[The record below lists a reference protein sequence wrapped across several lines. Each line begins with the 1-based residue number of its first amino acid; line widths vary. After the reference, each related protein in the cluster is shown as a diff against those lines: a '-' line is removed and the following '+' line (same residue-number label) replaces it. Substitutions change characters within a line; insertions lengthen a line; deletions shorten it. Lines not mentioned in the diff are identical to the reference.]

1 MKTRLTEVLGT
12 KHPIVLAGMTY
23 VTNPEL
29 VAAVSN
35 AGGLGLFACGHL
47 KPDQTR
53 DAVRQI
59 KGLTDK
65 PFGINSAL
73 IFPLARG
80 NVQVAIEEK
89 VPVINYSLGR
99 PWFID
104 AVHQYGGKVI
114 ATIATRRHA
123 VRAEQ
128 FGVDAITVTGHEAA
142 AHGGDVTSVVLIP
155 QVASHVKVPVI
166 GAGGFCDG
174 RGLAAALLLGAEG
187 VSMGTRLMMTQE
199 SALHENFKQA
209 CLKASEDDTLYSTRF
224 DSMPSRTL
232 KTKVTEKLVKRGLPF
247 FEILT
252 STNQMTKE
260 LGLSWR
266 EAFRVAQA
274 MKKGGLPYMN
284 QGRMSAGFLR
294 AMKATY
300 YGDEDTGI
308 LFCGQSCGMVSD
320 IPTCQEVIER
330 IVAEAEQLL
339 KTAKDKFS
347 GKT

>member
-1 MKTRLTEVLGT
+1 VKTRLTELLGI

-47 KPDQTR
+47 KPEETR
-53 DAVRQI
+53 TALREI
-59 KGLTDK
+59 KSLTDK

-73 IFPLARG
+73 IYPLARG

-99 PWFID
+99 PWFVD
-104 AVHQYGGKVI
+104 AVHEYGGKVI

-142 AHGGDVTSVVLIP
+142 AHGGDVTSLVLIP

-187 VSMGTRLMMTQE
+187 VSMGTRLMLTQE
-199 SALHENFKQA
+199 SGLHETFKQV

-224 DSMPSRTL
+224 DSMPARTL
-232 KTKVTEKLVKRGLPF
+232 KTKVTEKLAKRGLSLI
-247 FEILT
+247 EILT
-252 STNQMTKE
+252 GTNEMKSE

-266 EAFRVAQA
+266 EALRIAKA
-274 MKKGGLPYMN
+274 MTKAGIPYMN

-294 AMKATY
+294 AMKAVY
-300 YGDEDTGI
+300 YGDEATGL
-308 LFCGQSCGMVSD
+308 LFCGQSCGMVND
-320 IPTCQEVIER
+320 VPTCREVIER
-330 IVAEAEQLL
+330 TVAEAEEAL
-339 KTAKDKFS
+339 KTAKDKYA
-347 GKT
+347 G

>member
-1 MKTRLTEVLGT
+1 MKTRLTELLGI
-12 KHPIVLAGMTY
+12 KHPILLAGMTY

-47 KPDQTR
+47 KPDETR
-53 DAVRQI
+53 TAIRQI
-59 KGLTDK
+59 RSLTDK

-80 NVQVAIEEK
+80 NVLVAIEEK
-89 VPVINYSLGR
+89 VPIVNYSLGR

-104 AVHQYGGKVI
+104 AVHEYGGKVI

-128 FGVDAITVTGHEAA
+128 FGVDAIIVTGHEAA
-142 AHGGDVTSVVLIP
+142 AHGGDVTSLVLIP
-155 QVASHVKVPVI
+155 QVASQVKAPVI

-187 VSMGTRLMMTQE
+187 ISMGTRLMITRE
-199 SALHENFKQA
+199 STLHETFKQV
-209 CLKASEDDTLYSTRF
+209 CLKASEEDTLYSTRF
-224 DSMPSRTL
+224 DSIPARVL
-232 KTKVTEKLVKRGLPF
+232 KTKTTEKLAKHGLSVI
-247 FEILT
+247 EILT
-252 STNQMTKE
+252 GTTKMKNT

-266 EAFRVAQA
+266 EALRTASA
-274 MKKGGLPYMN
+274 INKAGLPYMN

-294 AMKATY
+294 AMKAMY
-300 YGDEDTGI
+300 YGDVDTGL
-308 LFCGQSCGMVSD
+308 LFCGQSCGMVND
-320 IPTCQEVIER
+320 IPTCQEVLER
-330 IVAEAEQLL
+330 TVAEAEAAL
-339 KTAKDKFS
+339 KSARDKYA
-347 GKT
+347 G

>member
-1 MKTRLTEVLGT
+1 MKTRLTELLGT

-47 KPDQTR
+47 KPEQTKT
-53 DAVRQI
+53 ALRQI
-59 KGLTDK
+59 KSLTDK

-104 AVHQYGGKVI
+104 AVHEYGGKVI

-123 VRAEQ
+123 LRAEQ
-128 FGVDAITVTGHEAA
+128 FGVDAIIVTGHEAA
-142 AHGGDVTSVVLIP
+142 AHGGDVTSLILLP
-155 QVASHVKVPVI
+155 QVASQVKVPVI

-174 RGLAAALLLGAEG
+174 KTLAAALILGAEG
-187 VSMGTRLMMTQE
+187 VSMGTRLMITQE
-199 SALHENFKQA
+199 STLHESFKQA

-224 DSMPSRTL
+224 DSMPARVL
-232 KTKVTEKLVKRGLPF
+232 KTKSTDKLLKHGLSLI
-247 FEILT
+247 EIF
-252 STNQMTKE
+252 SGTNKMRKE
-260 LGLSWR
+260 LGLSWG
-266 EAFRVAQA
+266 EALRIAKA
-274 MKKGGLPYMN
+274 MTKAGLPYMN
-284 QGRMSAGFLR
+284 QGKMSAGFLR
-294 AMKATY
+294 AMNAVL
-300 YGDEDTGI
+300 YGDEDCGL
-308 LFCGQSCGMVSD
+308 LFCGQSCGVVTD
-320 IPTCQEVIER
+320 IPTCQNVMER
-330 IVAEAEQLL
+330 IVAEAEEAL
-339 KTAKDKFS
+339 KTAKDKYA
-347 GKT
+347 G